1 MCFGL
6 GPYRLIVRFLTRF
19 PNFSVFFFYLTIC
32 IDNGRASAYRDGFIA
47 EIGSL
52 GLPCFVESPARLDA
66 RLVRKETLPIDN
78 LSEP

>member
-1 MCFGL
+1 MAEQV
-6 GPYRLIVRFLTRF
+6 LIGMVSLLR
-19 PNFSVFFFYLTIC
+19 S
-32 IDNGRASAYRDGFIA
+32 GA
-47 EIGSL
+47 E